1 MIHTLTFNPALDY
14 IMKPKSLRLGAI
26 NRSESESISCGGKG
40 INVKLRCGTE
50 NDIMALFNSTEW

>member
-1 MIHTLTFNPALDY
+1 MIYTLTFNPALDY
-14 IMKPKSLRLGAI
+14 ITKPKSLRIGAI
-26 NRSESESISCGGKG
+26 NRLESESISCGGRG